1 MTFTTSSHTVHFPD
15 SAYSP
20 VTISTV
26 ILDTSKPLSAALT
39 LQNSPILFG
48 CRTGICGTCLVLAT
62 GDLLPPDAEE
72 QEVLAIL
79 APHSPHARLACQVK
93 LTGSISLTPFTP

>member
-1 MTFTTSSHTVHFPD
+1 MTFTPSSHTVYFPN
-15 SAYSP
+15 STYSP
-20 VTISTV
+20 VTINTCN
-26 ILDTSKPLSAALT
+26 PLSAALT

-48 CRTGICGTCLVLAT
+48 CRTGICGTCLVIAT

-79 APHSPHARLACQVK
+79 APDSANARLACQVK
-93 LTGSISLTPFTP
+93 PIGNLSLSPLTP